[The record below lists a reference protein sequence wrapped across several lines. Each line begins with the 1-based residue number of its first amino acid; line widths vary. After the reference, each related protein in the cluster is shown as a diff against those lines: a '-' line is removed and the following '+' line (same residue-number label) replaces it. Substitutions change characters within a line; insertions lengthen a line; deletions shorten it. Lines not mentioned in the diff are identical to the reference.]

1 MPYRDLKKRN
11 QSAGARRRSLKNAA
25 PPQGFAPV
33 KVTTNGDG
41 EVTSVQ
47 SRPQNDLGRPTF
59 DVQLQGQHVKGLSTL
74 LDGEGNVTAQWIKT
88 DADKAHREQ
97 LALAA
102 LDAHMKQYRG
112 AAAMLQPQCVA
123 KYLSPGA
130 EDLQVSLMLGDPHIG
145 MLSWHIETG
154 ADFDLAIADRYMT
167 AAIDLLIE
175 RSPCAGSCRVVN
187 LGDFFHAN
195 DQTGQT
201 PRGKNSLDTD
211 SRFAKVT
218 RVGYGMLNRFIERAR
233 RKYPHVEVLSLQ
245 GNHDPTISLALQM
258 WLEAMYRGDSSVVV
272 VPNES
277 PYIYREFGDN
287 LALYHHGDGAK
298 PDALPGIM
306 AAHDLGRPW
315 GRCEHREIQGGHV
328 HHLQRKEYPGVVFET
343 SRTTAPADFWHHW
356 KGYRAGRGMRSLV
369 HHRHFG
375 RIAEHTVG
383 AREIELAMKAAA

>member
-11 QSAGARRRSLKNAA
+11 MSARARRRELGNAA
-25 PPQGFAPV
+25 PPKGFAPV

-41 EVTSVQ
+41 EVTAVQ
-47 SRPQNDLGRPTF
+47 SKPEGPKNQVFDL
-59 DVQLQGQHVKGLSTL
+59 QLQGQHVKGLSTL

-88 DADKAHREQ
+88 DADKAHRER
-97 LALAA
+97 LALDA
-102 LDAHMKQYRG
+102 LNAHMKQYVGSG
-112 AAAMLQPQCVA
+112 AIKLQLPLIADCRQN
-123 KYLSPGA
+123 
-130 EDLQVSLMLGDPHIG
+130 LQVSLMLGDPHIG

-154 ADFDLAIADRYMT
+154 TDFDLAIADQYMT

-175 RSPCAGSCRVVN
+175 RSPLAGSCRIVN

-201 PRGKNSLDTD
+201 PRGKNSLDID

-218 RVGYGMLNRFIERAR
+218 RVGYGMLNRFVERAR
-233 RKYPHVEVLSLQ
+233 LKYPRVEVVSLQ

-258 WLEAMYRGDSSVVV
+258 WLEAMYHGDSSVVI

-277 PYIYREFGDN
+277 PYVYRQFGSN

-298 PDALPGIM
+298 PDQLPGIM
-306 AAHDLGRPW
+306 AAYDDGKLW
-315 GRCEHREIQGGHV
+315 GMCPHREIQGGHV

-369 HHRHFG
+369 HHREFG

-383 AREIELAMKAAA
+383 AREIELRVKAAA

>member
-11 QSAGARRRSLKNAA
+11 QSAGARRRALGNAA
-25 PPQGFAPV
+25 PPQGFAPC
-33 KVTTNGDG
+33 KVTTNGEG

-47 SRPQNDLGRPTF
+47 SRPQNDLGQPKF

-88 DADKAHREQ
+88 DAEKAHRER
-97 LALAA
+97 LALDA
-102 LDAHMKQYRG
+102 LNAHMKQYERLG
-112 AAAMLQPQCVA
+112 VMREVFLRPE
-123 KYLSPGA
+123 YDD
-130 EDLQVSLMLGDPHIG
+130 DLQVSLMLGDPHIG

-154 ADFDLAIADRYMT
+154 EDFDLAIADQYMT

-175 RSPCAGSCRVVN
+175 RCPRAGRCRVVN

-218 RVGYGMLNRFIERAR
+218 RVGYGMLNRFVERAR
-233 RKYPHVEVLSLQ
+233 LKFPHVEVLSLQ

-258 WLEAMYRGDSSVVV
+258 WLEAMYRGDLSVVI

-277 PYIYREFGDN
+277 PYIYREFGQN
-287 LALYHHGDGAK
+287 LTLYHHGDGAK

-306 AAHDLGRPW
+306 AAHDRGRPW

-356 KGYRAGRGMRSLV
+356 KGYRAGRGMRAVV
-369 HHRHFG
+369 HHREFG

-383 AREIELAMKAAA
+383 AREIELRISRGAAA

>member
-1 MPYRDLKKRN
+1 MPYTDLKKRN
-11 QSAGARRRSLKNAA
+11 MSAAARRRALGLAA
-25 PPQGFAPV
+25 PPKGFAPV
-33 KVTTNGDG
+33 AITTNGDG

-47 SRPQNDLGRPTF
+47 SKPAGPKNQVF
-59 DVQLQGQHVKGLSTL
+59 ELQQQHHHIQRISTNL
-74 LDGEGNVTAQWIKT
+74 NGEGNVTQQWLI
-88 DADKAHREQ
+88 ADVARAHREQ
-97 LALAA
+97 LALEA
-102 LDAHMKQYRG
+102 LAAHMKAYVG
-112 AAAMLQPQCVA
+112 AGVDRHRVLPPRD
-123 KYLSPGA
+123 YD

-154 ADFDLAIADRYMT
+154 TDFDLAIADRYMT
-167 AAIDLLIE
+167 AAIDLLID
-175 RSPCAGSCRVVN
+175 RSPLASSCRVVN

-218 RVGYGMLNRFIERAR
+218 RVGYGMLDRFIQRAR
-233 RKYPHVEVLSLQ
+233 LKYPVVEVLSLQ
-245 GNHDPTISLALQM
+245 GNHDPTISLSLQM
-258 WLEAMYRGDSSVVV
+258 WLEAMYRGDSSVVI

-277 PYIYREFGDN
+277 PYIYREFGEN
-287 LALYHHGDGAK
+287 LSLYHHGDGAK
-298 PDALPGIM
+298 PDQLPGIM
-306 AAHDLGRPW
+306 AAHDRGRPW

-369 HHRHFG
+369 HHRNFG

-383 AREIELAMKAAA
+383 AREIELAVKRAA

>member
-11 QSAGARRRSLKNAA
+11 LSTKARRAALGNAA
-25 PPQGFAPV
+25 PPAGFAPV

-47 SRPQNDLGRPTF
+47 SKPKGPKDQVFDL
-59 DVQLQGQHVKGLSTL
+59 QLQGQHVKGLSTL

-88 DADKAHREQ
+88 DADKAHRER
-97 LALAA
+97 LALDA
-102 LDAHMKQYRG
+102 LDAHMKQYQG
-112 AAAMLQPQCVA
+112 AGVNLNFPAFS
-123 KYLSPGA
+123 KGGS

-154 ADFDLAIADRYMT
+154 TDFDLTIADAYMT

-175 RSPCAGSCRVVN
+175 RSPAAAFCRIVN

-218 RVGYGMLNRFIERAR
+218 RVGYGMLNRFVERAR
-233 RKYPHVEVLSLQ
+233 LKYPQVEVISLQ

-258 WLEAMYRGDSSVVV
+258 WLEAMYRGDSSVVI

-277 PYIYREFGDN
+277 PYIYREFGEN

-298 PDALPGIM
+298 PDQLPGIM
-306 AAHDLGRPW
+306 AAHDRGRPW

-328 HHLQRKEYPGVVFET
+328 HHLQRKEYPGCVFET

-369 HHRHFG
+369 HHRNFG

-383 AREIELAMKAAA
+383 AREIELRVKASAA